1 MECVWEFPVERIF
14 DYINNSRILN
24 NSTLVNNNLQIKNN
38 KNKNFMMQNTKM
50 DGKRNENKVFL
61 HIFSILF

>member
-14 DYINNSRILN
+14 DYVNNSRILN
-24 NSTLVNNNLQIKNN
+24 ISTLENNFAKLK

-50 DGKRNENKVFL
+50 DGNK
-61 HIFSILF
+61 